1 MSSKQAFYAWY
12 NKKLDR
18 LTSGTKA
25 TVKDAGQEGKELI
38 VHYIETRGTAKSG
51 KAGRIETG
59 AMRDSVDTKVEKE
72 SATEIQVSFG
82 YYDTPFYTAFQEPG
96 TRYIE
101 AMNAIGDAWDIVKA
115 GLEKDL
121 RDEVKNA

>member
-1 MSSKQAFYAWY
+1 MSSKQAFYAWF
-12 NKKLDR
+12 NAKVDR
-18 LTSGTKA
+18 LTDGSKA
-25 TVKDAGQEGKELI
+25 VVKNAGQEGKDLI

-72 SATEIQVSFG
+72 SAAEIQVSFG

>member
-18 LTSGTKA
+18 LTRGTKA

-59 AMRDSVDTKVEKE
+59 AMRDSVDTRVEKE

-82 YYDTPFYTAFQEPG
+82 YYDTPFYTIWQEG
-96 TRYIE
+96 GSRHIE
-101 AMNAIGDAWDIVKA
+101 AMQAMGDAWDTVRVK
-115 GLEKDL
+115 LEGEL
-121 RDEVKNA
+121 RDAVRDA

>member
-1 MSSKQAFYAWY
+1 MSSKQAFYAWF
-12 NKKLDR
+12 NAKVDR
-18 LTSGTKA
+18 LTDGTKA
-25 TVKDAGQEGKELI
+25 AVKNAVSEGKDLT

-59 AMRDSVDTKVEKE
+59 AMRDSVDSKIEKE
-72 SATEIQVSFG
+72 SATEIRARFG
-82 YYDTPFYTAFQEPG
+82 YNDAPFYTVFQELG
-96 TRYIE
+96 TRQIE
-101 AMNAIGDAWDIVKA
+101 AMQAIGDAWDIVKA

>member
-1 MSSKQAFYAWY
+1 MSSKQAFYAWF
-12 NKKLDR
+12 NAKVDR
-18 LTSGTKA
+18 LTDGSKA
-25 TVKDAGQEGKELI
+25 VVKNAGQEGKDLI
-38 VHYIETRGTAKSG
+38 VHFIETRGTAKSG

-72 SATEIQVSFG
+72 SSTGIQVGFG
-82 YYDTPFYTAFQEPG
+82 YYDTPFYTAFQERG
-96 TRYIE
+96 TQHIE
-101 AMNAIGDAWDIVKA
+101 AMQAIGDAWDIVKA